1 MCHQYLVSDKN
12 MSKHLKLDV
21 VSDISCPWC
30 IIGYQ
35 SLHQALTKLAP
46 DISVDITWQPFELN
60 PQMPKEGQDITEHI
74 TEKYAISVEQSEQNR
89 AMIKQRGLDVGY
101 EFGNRGGGRIYNT
114 FDAHR
119 LLHWAKEYDKQTE
132 LKLALFD
139 LYFKES
145 GNPSD
150 HQQLLAVSQKVGL
163 DKERAQQILES
174 NEYEQD
180 VRELQSH
187 YQSAGI
193 SSVPAVIVN
202 NKHLISGGQPADV
215 FEQAMRDIA
224 TEG

>member
-1 MCHQYLVSDKN
+1 
-12 MSKHLKLDV
+12 MSKHLKLDI
-21 VSDISCPWC
+21 VSDVSCPWC

-35 SLHQALTKLAP
+35 SLSHALTKLAP
-46 DISVDITWQPFELN
+46 DISADITWQPFELN
-60 PQMPKEGQDITEHI
+60 PNMPKEGQDITEHL
-74 TEKYAISVEQSEQNR
+74 TEKYGISVAQSEKNKE
-89 AMIKQRGLDVGY
+89 AIKQRGLELGY

-119 LLHWAKEYDKQTE
+119 LLHWAKEFGKQTE

-139 LYFKES
+139 LYFKQS

-150 HQQLLAVSQKVGL
+150 HQSLLDVSQRVGL
-163 DKERAQQILES
+163 DKKRVQQILSS

-180 VRELQSH
+180 VRELQRH

-202 NKHLISGGQPADV
+202 KKHLISGGQPVAV
-215 FEQAMRDIA
+215 YEQVMIEIA
-224 TEG
+224 QEK

>member
-1 MCHQYLVSDKN
+1 MTTTLTLDIVSD
-12 MSKHLKLDV
+12 V
-21 VSDISCPWC
+21 SCPWC

-35 SLHQALTKLAP
+35 ALAAALQKLSPEIQA
-46 DISVDITWQPFELN
+46 DITWQPFELN
-60 PQMPKEGQDITEHI
+60 PAMPREGQEITEHI
-74 TEKYAISVEQSEQNR
+74 TQKYGITVEQSEQNR

-119 LLHWAKEYDKQTE
+119 LLHWAKEQGKQTE

-139 LYFKES
+139 LYFKQN

-150 HQQLLAVSQKVGL
+150 HQQLVTVAQSVGL
-163 DKERAQQILES
+163 DGEEAKSILAS
-174 NEYEQD
+174 DKYEQD
-180 VRELQSH
+180 VRELQRN

-202 NKHLISGGQPADV
+202 NKHLISGGQPVEV
-215 FEQAMRDIA
+215 FEQALREISK
-224 TEG
+224 ES

>member
-1 MCHQYLVSDKN
+1 
-12 MSKHLKLDV
+12 MSKHLKLDI
-21 VSDISCPWC
+21 VSDVSCPWC

-35 SLHQALTKLAP
+35 SLNQALAKLAP
-46 DISVDITWQPFELN
+46 DVSVDITWQPFELN
-60 PQMPKEGQDITEHI
+60 PHMAKEGQEITEHL
-74 TEKYAISVEQSEQNR
+74 TEKYGISVEQSEQNK
-89 AMIKQRGLDVGY
+89 AMIKQRGLDVDY

-119 LLHWAKEYDKQTE
+119 LLHWAKEHGKQTE

-139 LYFKES
+139 LYFKQN

-163 DKERAQQILES
+163 DKEKAQQILES

-180 VRELQSH
+180 VRELQRH

-215 FEQAMRDIA
+215 FEQAMREIA
-224 TEG
+224 KES